1 MSKYTTGQWAKLPAE
16 FYNGVTHVLM
26 ILGPETAS
34 WLSKDKVQDA
44 AMKAW
49 KEDKHIAH
57 KNGGSYAAFPPMSLK
72 AAVEYLSEHRPGLK
86 LARKLNEQLIVRRE
100 PVPPMDPEEQEARHL
115 TDAGG
120 GPA

>member
-1 MSKYTTGQWAKLPAE
+1 MTTWKKLPQG
-16 FYNGVTHVLM
+16 FYEGVTH
-26 ILGPETAS
+26 ILVIFGPETGSWISKQKIQEAAS
-34 WLSKDKVQDA
+34 T
-44 AMKAW
+44 AW
-49 KEDKHIAH
+49 NEDRRLAH

-86 LARKLNEQLIVRRE
+86 IARQFNEQLIVRRRE
-100 PVPPMDPEEQEARHL
+100 ATEGRGEEEAEARHL